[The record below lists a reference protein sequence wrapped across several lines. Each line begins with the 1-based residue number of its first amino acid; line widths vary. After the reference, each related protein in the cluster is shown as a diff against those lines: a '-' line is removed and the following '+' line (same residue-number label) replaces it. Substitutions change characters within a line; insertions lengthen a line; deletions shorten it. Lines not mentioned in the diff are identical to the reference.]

1 MGKGY
6 RLQVLYAIGKAL
18 SLLIAKVFGRLTVVG
33 RENIPLHGGVL
44 ICANHVS
51 YADPPVLG
59 AGATRPLH
67 YMAKIELFQVPIM
80 GYLIKKVGA
89 FPVQQ
94 RTADRQ
100 ALKTAMDYLA
110 KGEVV
115 GMFPE
120 GQRVF
125 GGQLGE
131 ALPGVGMIALRA
143 KVPVIPAAL
152 IDTDK
157 LLPPHKVLPHFSHVK
172 VVFGEPVK
180 LDDLYDKSG
189 REAVEEVGKRI
200 MAAIGELM
208 EKHR

>member
-1 MGKGY
+1 M
-6 RLQVLYAIGKAL
+6 L
-18 SLLIAKVFGRLTVVG
+18 AKLVGRLTVIG
-33 RENIPLHGGVL
+33 RENIPREGGVMV
-44 ICANHVS
+44 CANHIS

-59 AGATRPLH
+59 AASSRPLH
-67 YMAKIELFQVPIM
+67 YMAKIELFQIPAI
-80 GYLIKKVGA
+80 GKLIKGLGA

-94 RTADRQ
+94 RTADRA
-100 ALKTAMDYLA
+100 ALKTAIEYLG

-131 ALPGVGMIALRA
+131 PLPGVGMIVLRA
-143 KVPVIPAAL
+143 KAPVIPAAL
-152 IDTDK
+152 INTDK
-157 LLPPHKVLPHFSHVK
+157 FLPPHKLLPKFSRVK

-180 LDDLYDKSG
+180 LDDLYDLSG

-200 MAAIGELM
+200 MAAIGELI
-208 EKHR
+208 EQHR

>member
-1 MGKGY
+1 MLYQFGK
-6 RLQVLYAIGKAL
+6 LLSWIAAKAIG
-18 SLLIAKVFGRLTVVG
+18 RMTVIG
-33 RENIPLHGGVL
+33 LENIPREGGVMV
-44 ICANHVS
+44 CANHIS

-59 AGATRPLH
+59 AASSRPLH
-67 YMAKIELFQVPIM
+67 YMAKIELFQIPVL
-80 GYLIKKVGA
+80 GKLIEWVGA

-94 RTADRQ
+94 RTADRA
-100 ALKTAMDYLA
+100 ALKKAIEYLD

-120 GQRVF
+120 GQRIY

-131 ALPGVGMIALRA
+131 PLPGVGMIVLRA
-143 KVPVIPAAL
+143 KAPVIPAAL

-157 LLPPHKVLPHFSHVK
+157 FLPPHKLLPKFSRVK

-180 LDDLYDKSG
+180 LDDLYDLSG

-200 MAAIGELM
+200 MAAIGELI
-208 EKHR
+208 EKNR